1 MPDATPPT
9 PAAPAKPVATPV
21 ASTPPAAAAPAAT
34 EPDEPPKVKVR
45 KHRQRSCDEKDEKG
59 KLCCGHLKRYYDYPK
74 EIENLVGKNAEIYR
88 CEFCQTI
95 YKPNPGDMP
104 NSFTL
109 RV

>member
-9 PAAPAKPVATPV
+9 PAAPAKPVTAAV
-21 ASTPPAAAAPAAT
+21 ASAPPAAAAPAAT
-34 EPDEPPKVKVR
+34 EADAPPKVKVR